1 MNPKLKK
8 RLKWLVRLLCAL
20 LLLVLAGWVF
30 APWLLVVESPVAEA
44 DAVVV
49 LGGEPWTRPTRGAE
63 VFHEVKAEKLK
74 TEKLKGDTSSLSG
87 AGDPAFQHFSISAFQ
102 NLPLVIVSGDGDC
115 QDVRRQME
123 ARGVP
128 HAVIV
133 TECESR
139 NTFENAALSVK
150 ILRERQITNVV
161 IVTSWYH
168 SRRALACF
176 ESAAPEIHFASRPTS
191 CPPAG
196 VRHPDSYIVKRVF
209 QEYAKIAYYVVGHGV
224 LPW

>member
-1 MNPKLKK
+1 MSPKLKK
-8 RLKWLVRLLCAL
+8 RLKFFVRIVIAL

-30 APWLLVVESPVAEA
+30 APWLLVIESPVQKA

-49 LGGEPWTRPTRGAE
+49 LGGESWTRPTRGAE
-63 VFHEVKAEKLK
+63 VFREVKAEMLK
-74 TEKLKGDTSSLSG
+74 TEKLKGEANSLTS
-87 AGDPAFQHFSISAFQ
+87 GDSNFQRFSVSAFQ
-102 NLPLVIVSGDGDC
+102 NFPLVIVSGDGDC

-150 ILRERQITNVV
+150 LLRERHITNVV

-209 QEYAKIAYYVVGHGV
+209 QEYAKTAYYVVGHGV

>member
-1 MNPKLKK
+1 MSPTLKK
-8 RLKWLVRLLCAL
+8 RLKFLVRGIIAL
-20 LLLVLAGWVF
+20 LLLVLEGWVF
-30 APWLLVVESPVAEA
+30 APWLLVIESPVQKA

-49 LGGEPWTRPTRGAE
+49 LGGESWTRPTRGAE
-63 VFHEVKAEKLK
+63 VFHEVVGEKRKAEKR
-74 TEKLKGDTSSLSG
+74 ESG
-87 AGDPAFQHFSISAFQ
+87 NAASIV
-102 NLPLVIVSGDGDC
+102 VIVSGDGDC

-150 ILRERQITNVV
+150 LLRERHITNVV

>member
-1 MNPKLKK
+1 MSPKLKK
-8 RLKWLVRLLCAL
+8 RLKLLVRGGCAL
-20 LLLVLAGWVF
+20 LLLVLASWVF
-30 APWLLVVESPVAEA
+30 APWFLWVESSVGQA
-44 DAVVV
+44 DAIVV
-49 LGGEPWTRPTRGAE
+49 LGGEPQTRPTRGAE
-63 VFHEVKAEKLK
+63 VFKEVTRENQKAEIGK
-74 TEKLKGDTSSLSG
+74 TKTPTHGNTNSESLLS
-87 AGDPAFQHFSISAFQ
+87 AFSISA
-102 NLPLVIVSGDGDC
+102 LPLVIVSGDGDC
-115 QDVRRQME
+115 HDVRRQME

-139 NTFENAALSVK
+139 NTFENAAQSVK
-150 ILRERQITNVV
+150 LLRERHITNVV
-161 IVTSWYH
+161 LVTSWYH

-209 QEYAKIAYYVVGHGV
+209 QEYAKIAYYVIGHGI